1 MCQASLTR
9 AEINSNVEKTKEE
22 MATLLS
28 QSPIDIAIYNYQRN
42 GQGRTSS
49 QVKMQGAPPPPEK
62 EEGKRRIHDMK
73 EYILHLVSRVV
84 TRNGIV
90 FCKIFRQD

>member
-49 QVKMQGAPPPPEK
+49 QVKMQGSPPPQRKRKEK
-62 EEGKRRIHDMK
+62 EKILIIKFIFYTFSIH
-73 EYILHLVSRVV
+73 
-84 TRNGIV
+84 T
-90 FCKIFRQD
+90 